1 VRSPSAVK
9 TAIRSNRLYL
19 ILVNCPACNAPLFG
33 ATECGCGN
41 FAHAGD
47 SPIEITYAEA
57 LRASWRIYWP
67 TQILAITGLAFLVNL
82 LHLSFT
88 DMELIAI
95 QLALAAIG
103 LFVYMHRLISRPYS
117 RFAIYLALDMGA
129 SENSRLSF
137 RRRIQLWLFLFW
149 RQVAAG
155 VVAVLL
161 AAPLNSLVSLI
172 GLRTIFG
179 VSMSAWISLLAGALA
194 IGPILMKFLIG
205 HQFSDFRPEVK
216 RL

>member
-1 VRSPSAVK
+1 
-9 TAIRSNRLYL
+9 
-19 ILVNCPACNAPLFG
+19 VNCPACNAPLFG

-41 FAHAGD
+41 FARAVN
-47 SPIEITYAEA
+47 SPIEISYAEA

-67 TQILAITGLAFLVNL
+67 TQLLVISGLTLSVSLFR
-82 LHLSFT
+82 LSFT
-88 DMELIAI
+88 DMELIAL
-95 QLALAAIG
+95 QLALTAIG
-103 LFVYMHRLISRPYS
+103 LFVYTHRLISRPYS
-117 RFAIYLALDMGA
+117 KFAIYLVLDMGA

-137 RRRIQLWLFLFW
+137 RRRAQLWFFLFW

-155 VVAVLL
+155 LLAILL

-179 VSMSAWISLLAGALA
+179 VAMSAWISLLAGALA
-194 IGPILMKFLIG
+194 IGPILMKFVIG
-205 HQFSDFRPEVK
+205 HQFPDFRLEVK